1 MAQKRKKK
9 LPLSPGVVLC
19 SLAILALLAFSLWK
33 DAHSADIG
41 ADTLDTLERFAQ
53 AHDYRLDDYPE
64 SLMALMDRNP
74 ETVDF
79 VKQYPLKKSVKPY
92 IDLGDLAGCREVPL
106 LLQWDERWG
115 YTRYGSDF
123 MAVTG
128 CGPTSLSM
136 VAIYLTGDT
145 SLDPR
150 TVADF
155 AQEHHYSVYGS
166 GSSWTLIS
174 EGGPKLGLD
183 VREIPLDKN
192 AIFRYLENGTPIIAV
207 MGPGDFT
214 DDGHFLVLT
223 GVKNGKLTI
232 NDPNSPKRSEQLW
245 AFEDIQDQF
254 LNLWACS
261 AGAK

>member
-9 LPLSPGVVLC
+9 RRLSFDVGFCCLAVLG
-19 SLAILALLAFSLWK
+19 LLVFSVWK
-33 DAHSADIG
+33 DAGAAPIG
-41 ADTLDTLERFAQ
+41 ADTIETIEAFAQ
-53 AHDYRLDDYPE
+53 THDYRLDDYPE
-64 SLMALMDRNP
+64 SLVALMDRNP
-74 ETVDF
+74 ETEDF

-92 IDLGDLAGCREVPL
+92 IDLSGLAGCREVPL

-123 MAVTG
+123 MAITG
-128 CGPTSLSM
+128 CGPTALSM

-155 AQEHHYSVYGS
+155 AQEHHYSVFGS

-174 EGGPKLGLD
+174 EGGPALGLN
-183 VREIPLDKN
+183 VQEVPLEKTV
-192 AIFRYLENGTPIIAV
+192 IFRYLEKGTPIIAI

-214 DDGHFLVLT
+214 DGGHFLVLT
-223 GVKNGKLTI
+223 GVEDGKLTI
-232 NDPNSPKRSEQLW
+232 NDPNSTKRSEQLW
-245 AFEDIQDQF
+245 VFEDIQSQF

-261 AGAK
+261 AGAN